1 VWSVDDD
8 LELARA
14 AARDSCAFATLYR
27 RHVSSVYRY
36 LMARVGDIQD
46 AQDLTA
52 ETFLSA
58 LRNINRFRGQGTLIA
73 WLLSIAHHAAADH
86 FRRNSRGTRHDVP
99 LGEAEDLPDPAGTA
113 EDAACHRLD
122 RAQVLGA
129 LQQLS
134 LERAEAVVLRVVLEL
149 SVAETGL
156 VMGKSEAA
164 IKMLVHRAL
173 ADLRQHLVAMAKEED
188 AR

>member
-1 VWSVDDD
+1 MTQAWSIDDE

-14 AARDSCAFATLYR
+14 AAHDAGAFAALYR

-36 LMARVGDIQD
+36 LMSRVGDVRD

-52 ETFLSA
+52 ETFLAA
-58 LRNINRFRGQGTLIA
+58 LRHIGRFRGQGTLIA
-73 WLLSIAHHAAADH
+73 WLLSIAHNAAADH
-86 FRRNSRGTRHDVP
+86 FRRVRPDVT
-99 LGEAEDLPDPAGTA
+99 LAEVEDLPDPAGSA
-113 EDAACHRLD
+113 DEAVCRRLD
-122 RAQVLGA
+122 QAQVLGA

-134 LERAEAVVLRVVLEL
+134 PERAEAVVLRVVLEL

-164 IKMLVHRAL
+164 VKMLVHRAL
-173 ADLRQHLVAMAKEED
+173 ADLRRHLAALAEEEK